1 MHAPTLAR
9 WVGDTSAF
17 MTTYWRRRPG
27 VFRPDGGAPSPFTLA
42 DVDAAFATGLLREP
56 YIEMTRADLTLSPS
70 DYLSSR
76 PMYSDR
82 HDGFADERKISAL
95 LDRGATL
102 LLRRVDQWHEP
113 TRELLAALTGEL
125 GLPVEAFCFVTP
137 AGRQGV
143 PLHRD
148 DADVLVVQTEGSK
161 HWHVHEGPAD
171 GNWQQGRVD
180 DDPPPEV
187 MQATL
192 RAGEVLYIPRGFA
205 HRATGDSG
213 LSAHLSLTVR
223 EVHMGDLF
231 RSLHKIAGERMA
243 VETRPLTD
251 DAVLACAKGMLEHV
265 RARLD
270 TLSPEDLVRHARRT
284 RLAQLPPAPRPP
296 ALTRRAMTGEAV
308 PAAGREGHEPPGD
321 APDPES
327 RRS

>member
-27 VFRPDGGAPSPFTLA
+27 VFRPDGGAFSPFTLA
-42 DVDAAFATGLLREP
+42 DVDAAFATGLLRDP
-56 YIEMTRADLTLSPS
+56 YVEMTRSDTTLSPS
-70 DYLSSR
+70 AYLSSR
-76 PMYSDR
+76 TMYSAK
-82 HDGFADERKISAL
+82 HDGFADERKIAL
-95 LDRGATL
+95 LLEQGATL
-102 LLRRVDQWHEP
+102 LMRRVDQWHGP
-113 TRELLAALTGEL
+113 TRELLAALSEEM

-143 PLHRD
+143 PIHRD
-148 DADVLVVQTEGSK
+148 DADVLVIQINGSK

-192 RAGEVLYIPRGFA
+192 RAGEVLYIPRGYA

-213 LSAHLSLTVR
+213 LSAHLSLTIR

-231 RSLHKIAGERMA
+231 RSLQKISAGEMA
-243 VETRPLTD
+243 LETRPLDD
-251 DAVLACAKGMLEHV
+251 DAVLACAKAMLEHV
-265 RARLD
+265 RSRIDA
-270 TLSPEDLVRHARRT
+270 LSPEALVRHARRT
-284 RLAQLPPAPRPP
+284 RLAQLPAAPHP
-296 ALTRRAMTGEAV
+296 LSVTGLAAAGTTM
-308 PAAGREGHEPPGD
+308 PAAGPEGHEPPAGAD
-321 APDPES
+321 ASP
-327 RRS
+327 R